1 MAPGK
6 GPGNW
11 KGKLGV
17 RDDGSVTELGVK
29 ARKPGVSKGFR
40 PEMS

>member
-17 RDDGSVTELGVK
+17 GDDGSVTGVGVK
-29 ARKPGVSKGFR
+29 ARKPGFSAVLLVQ
-40 PEMS
+40 MS